1 MKHFKRSNGL
11 GTALY
16 KNDLFFYY
24 ISHCKFVTP
33 MRLFCYDVTYL
44 FFRNKPCNKK
54 VIMPVYIYTA
64 YISKIGGWVLIII
77 CYLKYLVLLEND
89 QINATFILALIY
101 GTLLDTSDVVFLMS
115 LCLCKKIHVFIQV
128 ILQ

>member
-1 MKHFKRSNGL
+1 
-11 GTALY
+11 
-16 KNDLFFYY
+16 
-24 ISHCKFVTP
+24 
-33 MRLFCYDVTYL
+33 
-44 FFRNKPCNKK
+44 
-54 VIMPVYIYTA
+54 MPVYIYTA
-64 YISKIGGWVLIII
+64 YISKIGGRVLIII

-89 QINATFILALIY
+89 QINATYIILALIY